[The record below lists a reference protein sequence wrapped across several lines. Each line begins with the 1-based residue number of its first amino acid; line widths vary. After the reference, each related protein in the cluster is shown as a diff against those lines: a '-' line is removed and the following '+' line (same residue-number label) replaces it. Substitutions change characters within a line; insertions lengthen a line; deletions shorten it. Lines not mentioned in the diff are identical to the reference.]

1 MTQTQ
6 PDERTKAPADEA
18 PQRTKGPAE
27 ETAQRTEAT
36 LQRADETLQRTRTFS
51 WTDPAQ
57 QAAAIGTLSGLD
69 LLQAMSRGDVPP
81 PPVINMLGAG
91 ALTASEGSVTI
102 ELDPQ
107 EFHYNPLGT
116 VHGGVIATLLDTAA
130 ACSVH
135 STLPPGTG
143 YTSLD
148 LNVKFLR
155 PVTLSSGH
163 LTCTGTVLQRGRRTA
178 LAEARLTDAQGKLTA
193 HATSTCL
200 LFDLP

>member
-6 PDERTKAPADEA
+6 DAGT
-18 PQRTKGPAE
+18 
-27 ETAQRTEAT
+27 
-36 LQRADETLQRTRTFS
+36 RTRTFA
-51 WTDPAQ
+51 WADPAEH
-57 QAAAIGTLSGLD
+57 AGRLGRRSGLE
-69 LLQAMSRGDVPP
+69 LLQAMSTGDFPP
-81 PPVINMLGAG
+81 PPIMNLIDAG
-91 ALTASEGSVTI
+91 GMRVEEGSVTV

-116 VHGGVIATLLDTAA
+116 VHGGVISTLLDTAA

-135 STLPPGTG
+135 STLPAGVG
-143 YTSLD
+143 YTSMD

-155 PVTLSSGH
+155 PVTIDSGR

-178 LAEARLTDAQGKLTA
+178 LAEARLTDPTGRLIA

-200 LFDLP
+200 LFDLPTP